1 MEVVEG
7 KKSFVLYY
15 SMIRQVDLL
24 DDHQA
29 ANLLR
34 AILSTGGVCE
44 RPELD
49 PLTEMA
55 FIPIERE
62 LEENASS
69 WKAKADKAE
78 AGRAGGK
85 AKAENDRLRKEVA
98 ELKEQLANLAGS
110 SNILAETSKNSA
122 SLADSSNASS
132 TPSSLAV
139 DVDVAVD
146 VDGDVAVDNIYNA
159 QNERQTTAESGD
171 STLCSSGDER
181 ESVPSDTKK
190 SSKKQIER
198 EAEAMFE
205 RLWSRYPR
213 KKGKGNV
220 SKSQKVKLYKL
231 GEQDVSLALDRFI
244 AEMSDQ
250 EPQYIPY
257 GSSWFN
263 SGYVD
268 YLGDD
273 YTPPPETRVKPK
285 PSPRSQMTRYRP
297 PEEEKSRAEWL
308 RSREE

>member
-44 RPELD
+44 KPELD

-69 WKAKADKAE
+69 WKAKVDKAE

-85 AKAENDRLRKEVA
+85 AKAENERLRKEVA
-98 ELKEQLANLAGS
+98 ELKEQMANLANS
-110 SNILAETSKNSA
+110 SNILADASTNSA
-122 SLADSSNASS
+122 SLADSSSDSN

-139 DVDVAVD
+139 DVAVAVD
-146 VDGDVAVDNIYNA
+146 VDDDVDVAVDNIYIA
-159 QNERQTTAESGD
+159 QNKPKETGESSD
-171 STLCSSGDER
+171 LVHYSSGDER
-181 ESVPSDTKK
+181 ENTPSDSTKP
-190 SSKKQIER
+190 SKKQIER
-198 EAEAMFE
+198 EAEEMFE

-231 GEQDVSLALDRFI
+231 GEHSVSLALDRFI
-244 AEMSDQ
+244 AEMRDQ
-250 EPQYIPY
+250 DPQYIPY
-257 GSSWFN
+257 GSSWFK

-268 YLGDD
+268 YIGDE
-273 YTPPPETRVKPK
+273 YTPPDASKQK
-285 PSPRSQMTRYRP
+285 GKGYRYKSTEGLRDFSYM
-297 PEEEKSRAEWL
+297 EE
-308 RSREE
+308 

>member
-44 RPELD
+44 KPELD

-85 AKAENDRLRKEVA
+85 AKAENERLRKEVA
-98 ELKEQLANLAGS
+98 ELKEQLASLTNS
-110 SNILAETSKNSA
+110 RNILADASTNSA
-122 SLADSSNASS
+122 SLADSSSDSS

-139 DVDVAVD
+139 DVAVD
-146 VDGDVAVDNIYNA
+146 VDGDVDVAVDNISLA
-159 QNERQTTAESGD
+159 QNKPKETGESSD
-171 STLCSSGDER
+171 SVLCSSDDER
-181 ESVPSDTKK
+181 ENTLPDTK

-198 EAEAMFE
+198 EAEEMFE

-231 GEQDVSLALDRFI
+231 GEQSVSLALDRFI
-244 AEMSDQ
+244 VEMRDQ
-250 EPQYIPY
+250 ETQYIPY
-257 GSSWFN
+257 GSSWFT

-268 YLGDD
+268 YIGDD
-273 YTPPPETRVKPK
+273 YTPPPVKPK
-285 PSPRSQMTRYRP
+285 QKPSARSQMTRYRP
-297 PEEEKSRAEWL
+297 PEEEARLDEWL